1 MSDRLYELLPAVYR
15 RRDAEQGE
23 PLRALL
29 RVMEHELEG
38 VEADVEGLYE
48 DLFVETCG
56 EWVVPY
62 LGDLLGVRNLQPIAG
77 GVFSQRAYV
86 ANTLGYRRRKG
97 TAPVI
102 EQLARDVSGW
112 TTRVV
117 EMFERLGTTQ
127 HLDHIRLHN
136 LRTQDLRNASQ
147 LELLGG
153 PFEDANHT
161 AEVRRIVPERGRY
174 NIPNV
179 ALHLWRLQ
187 PYSMT
192 RAGARAAT
200 EPADERYFFHPLGI
214 DTPLFNRPRT
224 EDTITHLAE
233 EINVPGRLRNRPLYA
248 ELEALRQARAEGS
261 PDPSLAY
268 FTAEQPVFEVFVDG
282 GADAVPVEEILICHL
297 DALPSGDW
305 RLPPASKS
313 YTRPDGV
320 AVAMPITVAVD
331 PVLGRLAFP
340 AGVVPDR
347 VEVSWAYGF
356 PGDVGAGPFDRR
368 ASVEAEIDRDPD
380 WQIGVRRDPDAALGE
395 VGTLQQAVTEWNA
408 LPAGTFGVIT
418 LLDNDTYLAPLVTAT
433 IPEGSRLM
441 IVGADWPITFDPVSG
456 APERPPGRLHPVG
469 RRPHVLGD
477 LRFDGIEP
485 APEGLPGEVV
495 LDGLLVEGSV
505 RVAAGHLG
513 RLALRYCTLGPR
525 ATAHLIVST
534 AGTQLND
541 RLRVTVEHSV
551 LGSILLGRPVP
562 ELVVRDSFVDPDAGD
577 LDEGNGIVAREA
589 RVEIARSTVLGTTQV
604 RRIEAEN
611 SIFGG
616 RLSALR
622 RQEGCV
628 RFCWLPFTNPPP
640 GVEASRT
647 PRRYRCQ
654 PDLALS
660 RATEVL
666 TEDGA
671 NPAEIAAERQQI
683 LARLRPSFTSR
694 DDGHPAL
701 AQLRRATPIEIRSGA
716 EDGSEMGVWSH
727 LAQPQRETNL
737 RAALEDTLRVGLEA
751 GLFFVT

>member
-1 MSDRLYELLPAVYR
+1 MTDRLYDLLPAVYR
-15 RRDAEQGE
+15 RRDAERGD

-38 VEADVEGLYE
+38 VEADIEGLYE
-48 DLFVETCG
+48 DLFVETCA
-56 EWVVPY
+56 EWAVPY
-62 LGDLLGVRNLQPIAG
+62 LGDLLRVRNLQPIEG

-112 TTRVV
+112 TARVV

-127 HLDHIRLHN
+127 HLDHVRLHN
-136 LRTQDLRNASQ
+136 LRTPDLRRATQ

-174 NIPNV
+174 NIPNIAV
-179 ALHLWRLQ
+179 HLWRLQ

-192 RAGARAAT
+192 RASARAAT
-200 EPADERYFFHPLGI
+200 EPADERYFFNPLGI

-261 PDPSLAY
+261 PDPALAY
-268 FTAEQPVFEVFVDG
+268 FDVEQPVFEVFVDG
-282 GADAVPVEEILICHL
+282 AADAIPVEEVLICHL
-297 DALPSGDW
+297 DTLASGDW
-305 RLPPASKS
+305 RLPPAAKT

-340 AGVVPDR
+340 AGVVPNR

-356 PGDVGAGPFDRR
+356 PGDVGAGPYDRR
-368 ASVEAEIDRDPD
+368 ASVEAELDRDPS
-380 WQIGVRRDPDAALGE
+380 WQIGVRRNPDAALDE
-395 VGTLQQAVTEWNA
+395 VATLQEAIVAWNA
-408 LPAGTFGVIT
+408 RPAGTFGVIT
-418 LLDNDTYLAPLVTAT
+418 LLDNDTYLAPGITAT

-441 IVGADWPITFDPVSG
+441 IVAADWPVTFDPVSA

-477 LRFDGIEP
+477 LRFDGLEP
-485 APEGLPGEVV
+485 APDGLPGEVV
-495 LDGLLVEGSV
+495 LDGLLVEGAV
-505 RVAAGHLG
+505 QVAAGHLG
-513 RLALRYCTLGPR
+513 RLDLRHCTLIR
-525 ATAHLIVST
+525 ANGALVAST
-534 AGTQLND
+534 AGAQLND

-562 ELVVRDSFVDPDAGD
+562 ELVVRDSLIDADAGD
-577 LDEGNGIVAREA
+577 LDDGNGIIAREA
-589 RVEIARSTVLGTTQV
+589 RVEIARSTVAGATQV

-616 RLSALR
+616 RLTALR

-628 RFCWLPFTNPPP
+628 RFCWLPFTVPPA

-660 RATEVL
+660 RAEEIL
-666 TEDGA
+666 IEDGA
-671 NPAEIAAERQQI
+671 NPAQIAAERRRI

-701 AQLRRATPIEIRSGA
+701 GQLRRTTPIEIRTGA
-716 EDGSEMGVWSH
+716 ENGSEMGVWSH